1 MAGSRQRKFRPKRPL
16 LGRISGADRRTKS
29 SNAGTRVGHALRYGD
44 FRFRLVLPKAGSAVL
59 GVMAGNMICYF
70 CWIERIC
77 RQKRELSRS
86 DIWCAYK
93 QGHRRKRMRSGV
105 MQIQAVPGHE
115 AILRV
120 ERGGFGGARGCIQRS
135 NVSMMTMRP
144 PQQGQGGWTS
154 ITSSAVSGSGGG
166 AASSNARAS
175 ARLSLRAE
183 LASNP

>member
-1 MAGSRQRKFRPKRPL
+1 M
-16 LGRISGADRRTKS
+16 
-29 SNAGTRVGHALRYGD
+29 GHALRYGD
-44 FRFRLVLPKAGSAVL
+44 FRFGLVLPKAGSAVL
-59 GVMAGNMICYF
+59 GVMAGDMICCF
-70 CWIERIC
+70 RWIVGTFWQR
-77 RQKRELSRS
+77 RELSRS
-86 DIWCAYK
+86 DSRCECD
-93 QGHRRKRMRSGV
+93 QGHRPERMCSGV

-115 AILRV
+115 TILRI

-154 ITSSAVSGSGGG
+154 ISSSAVSGSGGG

-183 LASNP
+183 LASSP